1 MEIPTNFT
9 NEDVIRRASDA
20 RQHGSLLEPK
30 LERCFASGHRT
41 IRKEKQNEIMTW
53 PFYRILLIEDDP
65 STTQSIWDLLK
76 DSQDCT
82 FQMVCAKS
90 LQTGLRKLASEID
103 VLLLD
108 IHAPDCSGLAHV
120 SEIDS
125 QFNSLPIIVLISQE
139 RETVGKQALDAGAAE
154 YLVKET
160 LSRELLQ
167 RALRYATERKRA
179 SGTLLR
185 RVRQVLDEVPHAN

>member
-1 MEIPTNFT
+1 MNFA
-9 NEDVIRRASDA
+9 NESVISKGFWRQAA
-20 RQHGSLLEPK
+20 RITTKPK
-30 LERCFASGHRT
+30 LERCLLRATGNRT
-41 IRKEKQNEIMTW
+41 IRKEKQNEIMIS

-65 STTQSIWDLLK
+65 STAQSIWDMLK

-90 LQTGLRKLASEID
+90 LQTGLPKLASEID

-179 SGTLLR
+179 SGTLR
-185 RVRQVLDEVPHAN
+185 PASTR

>member
-1 MEIPTNFT
+1 LEIRTNFT
-9 NEDVIRRASDA
+9 NEDVIRRASGA
-20 RQHGSLLEPK
+20 RQHGSPLEPK
-30 LERCFASGHRT
+30 LERCSASDNRT

-65 STTQSIWDLLK
+65 STTQSIWDMLK

-108 IHAPDCSGLAHV
+108 IHAPDCSGLARV

-125 QFNSLPIIVLISQE
+125 QFNSLPIIVLISEE
-139 RETVGKQALDAGAAE
+139 RETVGKLALDAGAAE

-179 SGTLLR
+179 SGDSLAKSPASTR
-185 RVRQVLDEVPHAN
+185 